1 MARHAEGAGHHDELV
16 DLARRG
22 PRTTR
27 PSVRATRPSGW
38 PSWASSPTATWTRS
52 AAARRLA
59 RRVADDAIEH
69 ARRLEADADR
79 AGDLERRAEAC
90 RLLIRLYWEHG
101 LDEERKAT
109 TAALEADLD
118 ELGDTPAQALAFGLL
133 AQEAMLDNRIDET
146 VERAERAI
154 QAAERHDMP
163 DVALPPSSRRAAP

>member
-1 MARHAEGAGHHDELV
+1 M
-16 DLARRG
+16 DL
-22 PRTTR
+22 
-27 PSVRATRPSGW
+27 
-38 PSWASSPTATWTRS
+38 RS
-52 AAARRLA
+52 AAARAAWLSGLHE
-59 RRVADDAIEH
+59 DAEH

-79 AGDLERRAEAC
+79 AGDLERRAEAR

-146 VERAERAI
+146 VERAECAI

-163 DVALPPSSRRAAP
+163 AAACRPRREGQRPDQPA